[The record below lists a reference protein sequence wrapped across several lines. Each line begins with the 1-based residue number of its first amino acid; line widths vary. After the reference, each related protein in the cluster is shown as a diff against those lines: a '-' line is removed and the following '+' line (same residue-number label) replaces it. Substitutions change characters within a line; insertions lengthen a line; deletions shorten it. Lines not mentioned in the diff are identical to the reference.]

1 MGKEDWEKMNW
12 VKAMLFLVCLN
23 LATWMVV
30 QMDVAGVNY
39 IASSNPEGYAST
51 MESTIEAFRT
61 SNPNALVSNMFG
73 YIIPAFTLIWNLIGW
88 TFATFPT
95 FLNALG
101 VPHTITVPLQIL
113 WYLVIGIGV
122 AEFLRGYK
130 AG

>member
-1 MGKEDWEKMNW
+1 MNW
-12 VKAMLFLVCLN
+12 IKAMLFMVCLN
-23 LATWMVV
+23 LATWIVV
-30 QMDVAGVNY
+30 QTGVAGVNY
-39 IASSNPEGYAST
+39 IQTGNIQLYAT
-51 MESTIEAFRT
+51 TAEQAINGTLTA
-61 SNPNALVSNMFG
+61 NPNSLVSNMFG
-73 YIIPAFTLIWNLIGW
+73 YIIPSLMLIWNLIGW
-88 TFATFPT
+88 AFATFPT